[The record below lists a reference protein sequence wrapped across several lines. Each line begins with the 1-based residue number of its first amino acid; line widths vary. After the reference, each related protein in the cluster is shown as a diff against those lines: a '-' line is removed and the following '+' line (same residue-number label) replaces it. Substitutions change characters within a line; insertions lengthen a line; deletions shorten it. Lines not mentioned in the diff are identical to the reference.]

1 MRRIVS
7 VWLPRWPI
15 LRFLTAQGSSAAIA
29 PDQPFVLT
37 VDGSGGPRVA
47 ATNPA
52 AEYQGCFIGQTLS
65 DARAKVGGLLQVQML
80 EPERDAEALR
90 RLTLW
95 ATRYTP
101 AAAFWDSANGGDG
114 FFLDITGCAH
124 LFGGEDALLRD
135 LIRRLKTFNLA
146 ARCAI
151 AGTPG
156 AAWALSHATRSLPL
170 ALAEGKEK
178 DALRPLSI
186 KALRLSDDSYAAL
199 RRLGFKTIGMLID
212 APRAPFAARF
222 ESELLLRLDQ
232 ALGVRREALHYITV
246 PPAYHAQRSF
256 LDPIFAQETVIA
268 TIVKLIERLTPELV
282 QDGVGIRGFRLD
294 LFRVDGDVQHIEMGL
309 AAPTRDPAHIARL
322 LALKLDGMSH
332 GLEAGFGFDCVR
344 LSVTLAERTPER
356 QGTLDTP
363 LDAESSVEQQARLI
377 DALKQRL
384 GPEAVRQ
391 LHPIESHIPER
402 AEISQ
407 KADGAA
413 PAWPTSDEDR
423 LRPPVL
429 LSQPEEARVIALLP
443 DGPPRKFQWRGE
455 THDVASAQGPE
466 RIADEW
472 WRSDI
477 LDRGA
482 VPDRQSRATLAGSAR
497 GFTRDYFCL
506 ENQAG
511 QRFWLYREGLY
522 GRETT
527 DPRWFVHG
535 FFA

>member
-15 LRFLTAQGSSAAIA
+15 LRFLTAQGSSPAIA

-37 VDGSGGPRVA
+37 IDGSGGPRIAV
-47 ATNPA
+47 TNPV
-52 AEYQGCFIGQTLS
+52 AEHYGSFIGQTLS
-65 DARAKVGGLLQVQML
+65 DARAKVGGLLQVQPL
-80 EPERDAEALR
+80 EPKLDAEALH

-101 AAAFWDSANGGDG
+101 AASPWGSDNGGDG

-124 LFGGEDALLRD
+124 LFGGEAALLRD
-135 LIRRLKTFNLA
+135 LIKRLKKFDLV

-156 AAWALSHATRSLPL
+156 AAWALSHAAHSLPVC
-170 ALAEGKEK
+170 LAEGQEKE
-178 DALRPLSI
+178 ALRPLSI
-186 KALRLSDDSYAAL
+186 KALRLSDDSYTAL

-232 ALGVRREALHYITV
+232 ALGVRREALHYLAP

-256 LDPIFAQETVIA
+256 LDPIFAQEIVIA
-268 TIVKLIERLTPELV
+268 TTMKLIERLTPSLV
-282 QDGVGIRGFRLD
+282 QDGVGIRSFRLD
-294 LFRVDGDVQHIEMGL
+294 LYRVDGNVQQLEIGM
-309 AAPTRDPAHIARL
+309 AAPTRDPSHIARL
-322 LALKLDGMSH
+322 LALKLDRLGQ
-332 GLEAGFGFDCVR
+332 GLEAGFGFDCVG
-344 LSVTLAERTPER
+344 LSVTLAEKIAER
-356 QGTLDTP
+356 QGDLDTP
-363 LDAESSVEQQARLI
+363 LDAQTSAEQQARLI

-391 LHPIESHIPER
+391 LHAVESHIPER
-402 AEISQ
+402 AEALL
-407 KADGAA
+407 KAEGMT
-413 PAWPTSDEDR
+413 PSWPEADADR
-423 LRPPVL
+423 LRPPL
-429 LSQPEEARVIALLP
+429 LLPEPEEAHVTAVIP
-443 DGPPRKFQWRGE
+443 DGPPRQFRWRGE
-455 THDVASAQGPE
+455 IHSITSAQGPE

-472 WRSDI
+472 WRSD
-477 LDRGA
+477 
-482 VPDRQSRATLAGSAR
+482 ATNL
-497 GFTRDYFCL
+497 TRDYFCL
-506 ENQAG
+506 ENAAG

-522 GRETT
+522 NRETAE
-527 DPRWFVHG
+527 PRWFVHG